1 MNDLMDIQQTPV
13 ELKTQEPRLLLADD
27 HSMIRRGLK
36 IFLRVNLGCEHVGEV
51 VSCSELLMEAV
62 KKQYTHLILDIIL
75 KDGNSL
81 EIIPS
86 IRRLDPDLKIMI
98 FSMQPPEIY
107 GPAVRQYGI
116 SHYMHKTAGEEEMLE
131 GLKNFLADDNPENR
145 EARLGF
151 ASNPFSTLAPR
162 ELEILHY
169 LLKGYGT
176 KIIGETLN
184 LRMSTISTVKNR
196 IFEKT
201 KAKNLKDLLEL
212 ATLYNINF

>member
-1 MNDLMDIQQTPV
+1 MNTLTEKNVYNIERDSVKI
-13 ELKTQEPRLLLADD
+13 LLADD

-36 IFLRVNLGCEHVGEV
+36 IFLQVNLGCRQIGEV
-51 VSCSELLMEAV
+51 TSCSDLLLEVV

-86 IRRLDPDLKIMI
+86 IRRVAPELKIMI

-107 GPAVRQYGI
+107 GPAVRQYNI
-116 SHYMHKTAGEEEMLE
+116 VHYMHKAAGEEEMMKSLQ
-131 GLKNFLADDNPENR
+131 GFLSNNTPDAKVDGVALP
-145 EARLGF
+145 
-151 ASNPFSTLAPR
+151 SNPFGTLAPR

-169 LLKGYGT
+169 ILKGYGT
-176 KIIGETLN
+176 KTIGETLN
-184 LRMSTISTVKNR
+184 LRMSTVSTVKNR

-201 KAKNLKDLLEL
+201 RANNLKELLEL
-212 ATLYNINF
+212 ATLYNINY

>member
-1 MNDLMDIQQTPV
+1 MN
-13 ELKTQEPRLLLADD
+13 LKEAYPNRVDPKKQEPRVLLADD

-36 IFLRVNLGCEHVGEV
+36 IFLQVNVGCQQIGEV
-51 VSCSELLMEAV
+51 VSCSDLLMEVV

-86 IRRLDPDLKIMI
+86 IRRVAPDLKIMI
-98 FSMQPPEIY
+98 FSMQPTEIY
-107 GPAVRQYGI
+107 GPAVRKYGI
-116 SHYMHKTAGEEEMLE
+116 INYMHKSAGEEDMLE
-131 GLKNFLADDNPENR
+131 SLKKFLVGDHFEVR
-145 EARLGF
+145 EVERHLAYN
-151 ASNPFSTLAPR
+151 AFSTLAPR
-162 ELEILHY
+162 ELEVLHY

-176 KIIGETLN
+176 KTIGETLN

-201 KAKNLKDLLEL
+201 KTKNLKDLLDL
-212 ATLYNINF
+212 ATLYNLNF